1 MQSLSTPL
9 FKIRGSWPG
18 EVEVISMFTL
28 RTSTIKI
35 HIRNTFLLRQKEAMV
50 KMAFMEEVAELSSLT
65 VNLVRQSGV

>member
-1 MQSLSTPL
+1 
-9 FKIRGSWPG
+9 
-18 EVEVISMFTL
+18 MFTL